1 MYTFMEEQLKM
12 CVMRSDREDDGDE
25 NGITDLLKIEN
36 QMEKG
41 TYKNRCEMMKVTNDK
56 KTGKQDV
63 SDFFGRTPSDIE
75 QGL

>member
-1 MYTFMEEQLKM
+1 MEEQFKM

-25 NGITDLLKIEN
+25 NDITDLLKIEN

-56 KTGKQDV
+56 QTVNRMLVAFSEERQA
-63 SDFFGRTPSDIE
+63 I
-75 QGL
+75 